1 MGKHSGRHAFKD
13 KLISLGYAD
22 LTDDVIENAFGKF
35 KILADKKKHIYDE
48 DIIALVDDSL
58 VLDNKANTIVLKSL
72 KVFAG
77 TGEPQKADMTL
88 DVNGQIKSATETGD
102 GPVDAIFKCIK
113 NLYPHDVNLQL
124 YQVHAVTEGTDAQA
138 TVSVRIEENGKTT
151 VGQAADT
158 DTLVASANAYIAA
171 LNKMILKREKT
182 APAMEQEKEKMRGIQ
197 MGLFDKVKKIWSQD
211 MAIDL
216 GTANTLVVVK
226 GQGVVL
232 NEPSV
237 VAIVEQAGKK
247 QVLAVGDEAKTMLGR
262 TPGNIEA
269 IRPLRDGVIADFIVT
284 EEMIKHF
291 IKKVHKGRSFAN
303 PRILICVPTG
313 STPVERKAIQDSA
326 LAAGARR
333 VQLIEEPIAAAIGAN
348 LPISEATGSM
358 VVDIGGGTSEIAVM
372 SLGGLV
378 YSKSLRV
385 AGDAMDGAMAN
396 YMRKEYNLMIGD
408 STAEKIKK
416 EIGTAIPTNDN
427 TYPVKGRDLRSG
439 TPKEVNITEEDTAEA
454 LNDILREMVNGIK
467 DALEATPPELSADL
481 VDMGLTL
488 TGGGALLKNIDKRFS
503 KETGLPVHIAEDPLS
518 CVAVGTGKALDQE
531 QTFSTMMTEY

>member
-1 MGKHSGRHAFKD
+1 
-13 KLISLGYAD
+13 
-22 LTDDVIENAFGKF
+22 
-35 KILADKKKHIYDE
+35 
-48 DIIALVDDSL
+48 
-58 VLDNKANTIVLKSL
+58 
-72 KVFAG
+72 
-77 TGEPQKADMTL
+77 
-88 DVNGQIKSATETGD
+88 
-102 GPVDAIFKCIK
+102 
-113 NLYPHDVNLQL
+113 
-124 YQVHAVTEGTDAQA
+124 
-138 TVSVRIEENGKTT
+138 
-151 VGQAADT
+151 
-158 DTLVASANAYIAA
+158 
-171 LNKMILKREKT
+171 
-182 APAMEQEKEKMRGIQ
+182 
-197 MGLFDKVKKIWSQD
+197 

-216 GTANTLVVVK
+216 GTANTLVVLK

-237 VAIVEQAGKK
+237 VAIAENGGKRT
-247 QVLAVGDEAKTMLGR
+247 VIAVGDEAKTMLGR
-262 TPGNIEA
+262 TPGNISA

-291 IKKVHKGRSFAN
+291 IKKVHKNSTFAN

-333 VQLIEEPIAAAIGAN
+333 VQLIEEPIAAAIGAG

-358 VVDIGGGTSEIAVM
+358 VVDIGGGTTEIAVM

-385 AGDAMDGAMAN
+385 AGDAMDTALIN

-416 EIGTAIPTNDN
+416 EIGTAIPSNSN
-427 TYPVKGRDLRSG
+427 TFAVKGRDLRSG
-439 TPKEVNITEEDTAEA
+439 TPKEVNISEEDTAEA
-454 LNDILREMVNGIK
+454 LNDILKEMVDGIK
-467 DALEATPPELSADL
+467 SALENTPPELSADL

-503 KETGLPVHIAEDPLS
+503 KETGLPVYIANDPLA
-518 CVAVGTGKALDQE
+518 CVAIGTGKALDQE
-531 QTFSTMMTEY
+531 EIFSTMLSEY

>member
-1 MGKHSGRHAFKD
+1 
-13 KLISLGYAD
+13 
-22 LTDDVIENAFGKF
+22 
-35 KILADKKKHIYDE
+35 
-48 DIIALVDDSL
+48 
-58 VLDNKANTIVLKSL
+58 
-72 KVFAG
+72 
-77 TGEPQKADMTL
+77 
-88 DVNGQIKSATETGD
+88 
-102 GPVDAIFKCIK
+102 
-113 NLYPHDVNLQL
+113 
-124 YQVHAVTEGTDAQA
+124 
-138 TVSVRIEENGKTT
+138 
-151 VGQAADT
+151 
-158 DTLVASANAYIAA
+158 
-171 LNKMILKREKT
+171 
-182 APAMEQEKEKMRGIQ
+182 
-197 MGLFDKVKKIWSQD
+197 

-216 GTANTLVVVK
+216 GTANTLVVLK

-237 VAIVEQAGKK
+237 VAIAENMGKK
-247 QVLAVGDEAKTMLGR
+247 TVLAVGDEAKTMLGR
-262 TPGNIEA
+262 TPGNISA

-291 IKKVHKGRSFAN
+291 IKKVHKNKTFAN

-333 VQLIEEPIAAAIGAN
+333 VQLIEEPIAAAIGAG

-358 VVDIGGGTSEIAVM
+358 VVDIGGGTTEIAVM

-378 YSKSLRV
+378 YSRSLRV
-385 AGDAMDGAMAN
+385 AGDAMDTALVN

-416 EIGTAIPTNDN
+416 EIGTAIPSNSN
-427 TYPVKGRDLRSG
+427 TYAVKGRDLRSG

-454 LNDILREMVNGIK
+454 LNDILKEMVNGIK
-467 DALEATPPELSADL
+467 NALENTPPELSADL

-503 KETGLPVHIAEDPLS
+503 KETGLPVFIADDPLA
-518 CVAVGTGKALDQE
+518 CVAIGTGKALDQE
-531 QTFSTMMTEY
+531 ETFSTMLSEY

>member
-1 MGKHSGRHAFKD
+1 MSKWF
-13 KLISLGYAD
+13 
-22 LTDDVIENAFGKF
+22 
-35 KILADKKKHIYDE
+35 
-48 DIIALVDDSL
+48 
-58 VLDNKANTIVLKSL
+58 
-72 KVFAG
+72 
-77 TGEPQKADMTL
+77 
-88 DVNGQIKSATETGD
+88 
-102 GPVDAIFKCIK
+102 K
-113 NLYPHDVNLQL
+113 NLTN
-124 YQVHAVTEGTDAQA
+124 
-138 TVSVRIEENGKTT
+138 
-151 VGQAADT
+151 
-158 DTLVASANAYIAA
+158 
-171 LNKMILKREKT
+171 
-182 APAMEQEKEKMRGIQ
+182 
-197 MGLFDKVKKIWSQD
+197 IWSQD

-216 GTANTLVVVK
+216 GTANTLVVLK

-237 VAIVEQAGKK
+237 VAIADTGGKK
-247 QVLAVGDEAKTMLGR
+247 TVLAVGDEAKTMLGR
-262 TPGNIEA
+262 TPGNISA

-291 IKKVHKGRSFAN
+291 IKKVHKNSTFAN

-333 VQLIEEPIAAAIGAN
+333 VQLIEEPIAAAIGAG

-358 VVDIGGGTSEIAVM
+358 VVDIGGGTTEIAVM

-385 AGDAMDGAMAN
+385 AGDAMDTAMIN

-416 EIGTAIPTNDN
+416 EIGTAIPSNNN
-427 TYPVKGRDLRSG
+427 TYAVKGRDLRSG

-454 LNDILREMVNGIK
+454 LNDILKEMVNGIK
-467 DALEATPPELSADL
+467 DALEQTPPELSADL

-503 KETGLPVHIAEDPLS
+503 KETGLPVYVADDPLA
-518 CVAVGTGKALDQE
+518 CVAIGTGKALDQE
-531 QTFSTMMTEY
+531 EIFSTMLSEY

>member
-1 MGKHSGRHAFKD
+1 
-13 KLISLGYAD
+13 
-22 LTDDVIENAFGKF
+22 
-35 KILADKKKHIYDE
+35 
-48 DIIALVDDSL
+48 
-58 VLDNKANTIVLKSL
+58 
-72 KVFAG
+72 
-77 TGEPQKADMTL
+77 
-88 DVNGQIKSATETGD
+88 
-102 GPVDAIFKCIK
+102 
-113 NLYPHDVNLQL
+113 
-124 YQVHAVTEGTDAQA
+124 
-138 TVSVRIEENGKTT
+138 
-151 VGQAADT
+151 
-158 DTLVASANAYIAA
+158 
-171 LNKMILKREKT
+171 
-182 APAMEQEKEKMRGIQ
+182 
-197 MGLFDKVKKIWSQD
+197 

-216 GTANTLVVVK
+216 GTANTLVVLK

-237 VAIVEQAGKK
+237 VAIAENMGKK
-247 QVLAVGDEAKTMLGR
+247 TVLAVGDEAKTMLGR
-262 TPGNIEA
+262 TPGNISA

-291 IKKVHKGRSFAN
+291 IKKVHKNRTFAN

-333 VQLIEEPIAAAIGAN
+333 VQLIEEPIAAAIGAG

-358 VVDIGGGTSEIAVM
+358 VVDIGGGTTEIAVM

-385 AGDAMDGAMAN
+385 AGDAMDTALVN

-416 EIGTAIPTNDN
+416 EIGTAIPSNSN
-427 TYPVKGRDLRSG
+427 TYAVKGRDLRSG

-454 LNDILREMVNGIK
+454 LNDILKEMVDGIK
-467 DALEATPPELSADL
+467 AALENTPPELSADL

-503 KETGLPVHIAEDPLS
+503 KETGLPVFIADDPLA
-518 CVAVGTGKALDQE
+518 CVAIGTGKALEQE
-531 QTFSTMMTEY
+531 EIFSTVLSEY

>member
-1 MGKHSGRHAFKD
+1 
-13 KLISLGYAD
+13 
-22 LTDDVIENAFGKF
+22 
-35 KILADKKKHIYDE
+35 
-48 DIIALVDDSL
+48 
-58 VLDNKANTIVLKSL
+58 
-72 KVFAG
+72 
-77 TGEPQKADMTL
+77 
-88 DVNGQIKSATETGD
+88 
-102 GPVDAIFKCIK
+102 
-113 NLYPHDVNLQL
+113 
-124 YQVHAVTEGTDAQA
+124 
-138 TVSVRIEENGKTT
+138 
-151 VGQAADT
+151 
-158 DTLVASANAYIAA
+158 
-171 LNKMILKREKT
+171 
-182 APAMEQEKEKMRGIQ
+182 
-197 MGLFDKVKKIWSQD
+197 

-216 GTANTLVVVK
+216 GTANTLVVLK

-237 VAIVEQAGKK
+237 VAIADNMGKK
-247 QVLAVGDEAKTMLGR
+247 TVLAVGDEAKTMLGR
-262 TPGNIEA
+262 TPGNISA

-291 IKKVHKGRSFAN
+291 IKKVHKNKTFAN

-333 VQLIEEPIAAAIGAN
+333 VQLIEEPIAAAIGAG

-358 VVDIGGGTSEIAVM
+358 VVDIGGGTTEIAVM

-385 AGDAMDGAMAN
+385 AGDAMDTALVN

-416 EIGTAIPTNDN
+416 EIGTAIPSNNN
-427 TYPVKGRDLRSG
+427 TYAVKGRDLRSG

-454 LNDILREMVNGIK
+454 LNDILKEMVNGIK
-467 DALEATPPELSADL
+467 DALENTPPELSADL

-503 KETGLPVHIAEDPLS
+503 KETGLPVFIADDPLA
-518 CVAVGTGKALDQE
+518 CVAIGTGKALDQE
-531 QTFSTMMTEY
+531 ETFSTMLSEY